1 MTYRNEFTAAGLAC
15 TTYAALIPALIG
27 YSFYPLAMWL
37 GGTAVWLAMR
47 ERTK

>member
-1 MTYRNEFTAAGLAC
+1 MTRANVTAAGLSC

-37 GGTAVWLAMR
+37 AGFVVWLAMK
-47 ERTK
+47 ERK